1 MSFTVTYRENIT
13 VTQSITNMYLHNP
26 HLRRAKCENTIDGV
40 EVCPVS
46 LCLLNAF
53 QKKKKS
59 LKSARN
65 KGSLQGIHLTSHEDA
80 KYFCM

>member
-26 HLRRAKCENTIDGV
+26 HLKKAKCENTIDRV
-40 EVCPVS
+40 EVCPVN

-53 QKKKKS
+53 QKKKS
-59 LKSARN
+59 FKSAAPPQVS
-65 KGSLQGIHLTSHEDA
+65 KE
-80 KYFCM
+80 

>member
-13 VTQSITNMYLHNP
+13 ITQSITNMYLQNP
-26 HLRRAKCENTIDGV
+26 HLKRTKCENTIDGV
-40 EVCPVS
+40 EVSPVS

-65 KGSLQGIHLTSHEDA
+65 KGSLQGIN
-80 KYFCM
+80 